1 MDIKTKAMEMKLDA
15 AVMSALSNSQKNE
28 ALKKIAEALSE
39 DKDEIFAANAID
51 MENAEKNG
59 IASSVMKRLKFGE
72 DKLRDC
78 IKGIHQL
85 ISLPD
90 PVGRVLLDRKLDGDL
105 ELIRVSCPIGV
116 IGIIFE
122 ARPDAMIQISSLC
135 LKSGN
140 CAILKGGK
148 ETAATNRAI
157 FNIIYKAA
165 ADAGLPKGCMFQAE
179 QHNEID
185 ELLACDKYVDLLI
198 PRGSNK
204 FVSYIMDNTKI
215 PVMGHADGICHIYA
229 DDGCDMDKAVKII
242 VDSKTQYPAACNAV
256 ETLLVNRNIAS
267 EFLPKLNEVL
277 KSAGVKVRGDKEAA
291 EIIGCEEM
299 NEDDFA
305 TEYLD
310 LCMSVKLVE
319 DVKEA
324 CVHINTFGSH
334 HTDAIISENMEHVAY
349 FMQMT
354 DSAGVYHNCSTRFAD
369 GFRYGFG
376 AEVGISTG
384 KIHARGPVGLEGLV
398 TYKYKLFGNGN
409 IVGDYAS
416 GVREFHFED
425 VITD

>member
-1 MDIKTKAMEMKLDA
+1 MDIKTKAREMKLDA
-15 AVMSALSNSQKNE
+15 AEMSGLSNQKKNE
-28 ALKKIAEALSE
+28 ALERIAEALLE
-39 DKDEIFAANAID
+39 NRDEIFAANAVD
-51 MENAEKNG
+51 MSNAEMNG

-78 IKGIHQL
+78 IKGIRQL
-85 ISLPD
+85 VSLPD
-90 PVGRVLLDRKLDGDL
+90 PVGRVLLDRNLDDDL
-105 ELIRVSCPIGV
+105 ELFRVSCPIGV

-148 ETAATNRAI
+148 ETASTNKAI

-165 ADAGLPKGCMFQAE
+165 TEAGLPKGCMFQAE

-204 FVSYIMDNTKI
+204 FVSYIMNNTKI
-215 PVMGHADGICHIYA
+215 PVMGHADGVCHIYA
-229 DDGCDMDKAVKII
+229 DDGCDMDKAVRIV

-256 ETLLVNRNIAS
+256 ETLLVNRNIAND
-267 EFLPKLNEVL
+267 FLPKLNEAL
-277 KSAGVKVRGDKEAA
+277 EKAGVKVRGDESVA
-291 EIIGCEEM
+291 EIIGCEKM
-299 NEDDFA
+299 DDGEFT

-310 LCMSVKLVE
+310 LCISIKLVDNVE
-319 DVKEA
+319 DA

-334 HTDAIISENMEHVAY
+334 HTDAIISENMEHVGY

-416 GVREFHFED
+416 GAREFHFED
-425 VITD
+425 KI